1 MVFKRNFYGIGSTSI
16 WLPFVLRYFTK
27 HNLSFISKYWFG
39 VKVKIAQKNSNT
51 IFVLYHHED
60 SCTNSL

>member
-1 MVFKRNFYGIGSTSI
+1 MKLLRHWIYIYLVAI
-16 WLPFVLRYFTK
+16 VLRYFTK